1 MRRFGLWEQGR
12 CLRGPVWTRAEPGAP
27 AAGLLRQ
34 PGGRPSPGASFQP
47 RTATS
52 QIHLALKV
60 VGEVGGSV
68 IVHGQGGVLL
78 EGLLERGGQAWRSF
92 REERRICV
100 PFGRT
105 SRVLFRCPSRGLRGA
120 AKGGR
125 AGPGAALG
133 SSCPPPPIPGKASQ
147 PFERPVGLKQAS
159 LSPVDPDGAVSPPR
173 ARRRLS
179 PIRRIHCPRSLL
191 SVWEP
196 RSPRLDLVLL
206 PSKQQASGWKSEGLC
221 PGGAV

>member
-1 MRRFGLWEQGR
+1 M
-12 CLRGPVWTRAEPGAP
+12 WTRAEPGAP

-47 RTATS
+47 QTATS

-120 AKGGR
+120 ATGGR

-133 SSCPPPPIPGKASQ
+133 SSCPPPPFRVKPAS
-147 PFERPVGLKQAS
+147 PSSALWASSRP
-159 LSPVDPDGAVSPPR
+159 LSALWVLTGR
-173 ARRRLS
+173 
-179 PIRRIHCPRSLL
+179 CPR
-191 SVWEP
+191 P
-196 RSPRLDLVLL
+196 GPDAASPRFRESTAHG
-206 PSKQQASGWKSEGLC
+206 PSSASGS
-221 PGGAV
+221 PGVLVWI